1 MLDRLNKY
9 ITSQYC
15 CLLTAI
21 LAFNFTTDSSA
32 LPRINEIMS
41 NNDSTLSDSDGD
53 FSDWIELH
61 NPDEEDINLEGY
73 YLTDNSNNLTKWQF
87 PKVILK
93 SGEYL
98 IVFASGKEKNFQLD

>member
-1 MLDRLNKY
+1 MPNRLNKY

-15 CLLTAI
+15 SLLTVI

-41 NNDSTLSDSDGD
+41 NNDSTIADSDGD

-61 NPDEEDINLEGY
+61 NPDEEDINL
-73 YLTDNSNNLTKWQF
+73 
-87 PKVILK
+87 
-93 SGEYL
+93 
-98 IVFASGKEKNFQLD
+98 

>member
-1 MLDRLNKY
+1 MLNRLNKY

-41 NNDSTLSDSDGD
+41 NNDSTIADSDGD

-73 YLTDNSNNLTKWQF
+73 YLTDNSNNLTTVSYTHLTL
-87 PKVILK
+87 PTSDLV
-93 SGEYL
+93 
-98 IVFASGKEKNFQLD
+98 